1 MPGRSEN
8 EPHSS
13 IYCNSYRNFWNDW
26 SIRMSCPV
34 RVTAT
39 FQKQAY
45 GVEVTFS
52 LQQNSEH
59 SVTVHTSRRHKKAN
73 DVDFMLRGIMSFT
86 VGFFKDLCQ
95 WDPNASA
102 TCFIRLSPSFWRIKT
117 RQLIPLQRASTLSLL
132 RKDTACACFRL

>member
-1 MPGRSEN
+1 MVKKKTNSRISEKK
-8 EPHSS
+8 P
-13 IYCNSYRNFWNDW
+13 
-26 SIRMSCPV
+26 
-34 RVTAT
+34 
-39 FQKQAY
+39 
-45 GVEVTFS
+45 EVK
-52 LQQNSEH
+52 
-59 SVTVHTSRRHKKAN
+59 VTVHTSRRHKKAN

>member
-1 MPGRSEN
+1 MQQLCLYNEDLSFRTLEAYKTLRSNIE
-8 EPHSS
+8 
-13 IYCNSYRNFWNDW
+13 
-26 SIRMSCPV
+26 
-34 RVTAT
+34 
-39 FQKQAY
+39 
-45 GVEVTFS
+45 FS
-52 LQQNSEH
+52 GKNI
-59 SVTVHTSRRHKKAN
+59 VTVHTSRRHKKAN